1 MTGVV
6 AVALSV
12 AAAVGAVAITALAM
26 LFEGRRRREAGLKV
40 EPRSSTHHV
49 RVEINGT
56 VFEVN
61 SSTRLT
67 KDEVATLIETAVAA
81 EDRDPQGE
89 PQVQP

>member
-1 MTGVV
+1 MTETV

-12 AAAVGAVAITALAM
+12 VAGAGAVVATVVAL
-26 LFEGRRRREAGLKV
+26 LLERRRRPVELEVEA
-40 EPRSSTHHV
+40 PPSTHHV

-56 VFEVN
+56 LFEVN

-81 EDRDPQGE
+81 EDRQAQG
-89 PQVQP
+89 QP